1 MLQKKLMIALCLF
14 LISANVFS
22 QNEETATVKG
32 ISDAVCDCMKSKNA
46 DYTSKEAVNNEFV
59 ACFSSSE
66 ILSMLLNYAKD
77 KGIDVEDVEKM
88 RGIGKLVG
96 VQLITDNC
104 TPFMVMVQS
113 QAKETVQEKANKN
126 APIMVTGKLIRT
138 EIKEFVS
145 LVLQEKNNR
154 EITVIWLQPFTGSE
168 KFKGEN
174 LEKMKNK
181 NLKVKYQ
188 LKEAYL
194 PKAGDYFQIKEIVSI
209 EVIE

>member
-88 RGIGKLVG
+88 RGIGKLV
-96 VQLITDNC
+96 ITPKQFAQYSYSRC
-104 TPFMVMVQS
+104 
-113 QAKETVQEKANKN
+113 
-126 APIMVTGKLIRT
+126 
-138 EIKEFVS
+138 
-145 LVLQEKNNR
+145 LVGGR
-154 EITVIWLQPFTGSE
+154 
-168 KFKGEN
+168 
-174 LEKMKNK
+174 
-181 NLKVKYQ
+181 KYN
-188 LKEAYL
+188 
-194 PKAGDYFQIKEIVSI
+194 DRV
-209 EVIE
+209 